1 MIVLLS
7 CSINSSS
14 KSMIPFTGRDA
25 NDSIK
30 IAINDIRKANAKLIQ
45 LEYEREINNKLRQ
58 ASKLDSVAI
67 EQARQQCTLLR
78 RSCSKVKKQRNAV
91 SVAIIVLLIMYLIK

>member
-1 MIVLLS
+1 
-7 CSINSSS
+7 
-14 KSMIPFTGRDA
+14 MIPFTGRDA

-91 SVAIIVLLIMYLIK
+91 SVATIVLLIMYLIK